1 MLTKLY
7 IDTEYTGPELV
18 AHANELIPFIQ
29 PTLTSPIPRV
39 VVASARAFLSMLF
52 DIREVRIR
60 IFLFHKNKY
69 KNSFD
74 SYFFASLI
82 VILSPY

>member
-1 MLTKLY
+1 MTKLC

-18 AHANELIPFIQ
+18 AHANELLPFIQ

-52 DIREVRIR
+52 DIREVRSRFFFLHTNIKI
-60 IFLFHKNKY
+60 IFTLTFLL
-69 KNSFD
+69 
-74 SYFFASLI
+74 A
-82 VILSPY
+82 